1 MHTAASARPTQDPA
15 PFAADLPPVPAPIT
29 APIDPADVHDAE
41 VALLRSIVEVQ
52 REALRAVWA
61 EVDVNGDQ
69 ALSTT
74 SRLPPPVVAQ
84 VVSALVDSEL
94 AR

>member
-1 MHTAASARPTQDPA
+1 MQTAASARPTQGPA

-41 VALLRSIVEVQ
+41 VQLLRAIVDAQ
-52 REALRAVWA
+52 RDALDLVLAHGHLSPSLRSVVAEALIA
-61 EVDVNGDQ
+61 
-69 ALSTT
+69 
-74 SRLPPPVVAQ
+74 
-84 VVSALVDSEL
+84 SEL

>member
-1 MHTAASARPTQDPA
+1 MTTAASASPSPGPA

-41 VALLRSIVEVQ
+41 VQLLRAIVDAQ
-52 REALRAVWA
+52 RDALDLVLARGNLAPSLRSVVAEALIA
-61 EVDVNGDQ
+61 
-69 ALSTT
+69 
-74 SRLPPPVVAQ
+74 
-84 VVSALVDSEL
+84 SEL

>member
-1 MHTAASARPTQDPA
+1 MQTAASASPIPGPA

-41 VALLRSIVEVQ
+41 VQLLRAIVDAQ
-52 REALRAVWA
+52 RDALDLVLARGNLAPSLRSVVAEALIA
-61 EVDVNGDQ
+61 
-69 ALSTT
+69 
-74 SRLPPPVVAQ
+74 
-84 VVSALVDSEL
+84 SEL

>member
-1 MHTAASARPTQDPA
+1 MTPMQTAESASPIPGPA

-41 VALLRSIVEVQ
+41 VQLLRAIVESQ
-52 REALRAVWA
+52 KKALIAAISSKDTYLPEHVA
-61 EVDVNGDQ
+61 DQ
-69 ALSTT
+69 IAAALT
-74 SRLPPPVVAQ
+74 
-84 VVSALVDSEL
+84 DSEL